1 MKSQSDLK
9 INQPPLVVAKLF
21 VTVLRTF
28 SKHGHV
34 SEESVSLEIIKVCQK
49 LF

>member
-9 INQPPLVVAKLF
+9 INQTPAVAKQF

-28 SKHGHV
+28 SKHESV
-34 SEESVSLEIIKVCQK
+34 NEESVSLEVISLSKTV
-49 LF
+49 LD

>member
-1 MKSQSDLK
+1 MKSQPDLK
-9 INQPPLVVAKLF
+9 INQPPPVVAKQF

-28 SKHGHV
+28 SKHESV
-34 SEESVSLEIIKVCQK
+34 NQESVSLEIKEVHQK